1 MEGKRMDERMKKKWM
16 KEEIEDG
23 IEEVEDEI
31 EEIEDGRKK

>member
-1 MEGKRMDERMKKKWM
+1 MDERMKKKWM